1 MAVPNVNRLALSWY
15 SFLLIALFGCLS
27 TILYIG
33 FDLSQVSRPP
43 RPAPDEPASTTDDAK
58 PATNVD
64 PSDHITLD
72 EISTRRLAPPQTF
85 RPTQVGSS
93 NNQVTREFVF
103 NVTRGF
109 AMPAAHNKSMMLV
122 NDQTPGPLIEAS
134 TGDTIRV
141 LVNNL
146 TPNESITIHWHG
158 IDQWNTPWMD
168 GVHGVSQCGIPPGA
182 SFIYEFQLHNQR
194 GTFWYHSHFSLQ
206 STDGLYGPLIIHDS
220 QEKIP
225 QVDIDQ
231 IVMVSDTYRDSAEN
245 LLRQYLSASPP
256 WSPNFSGVEPPADN
270 VLFNGHHAYNCSS
283 STASRAPDDQRAE
296 TKGTTNVNPGTCLG
310 NSPYSLRLQKAGD
323 AVRLRIIN
331 SGTFIPFWFTVDNHT
346 LDIVEIDGVEV
357 EPIATERVFVQPG
370 QRYSAIL
377 VANQTAG
384 NYFMRASAARWCF
397 DMGDSFYGP
406 ESELSKAHFQAAQ
419 ILSYADVPLDA
430 HPIGS
435 PWKLL
440 DSRQEA
446 PEPWYEQCLD
456 LPYDM
461 PKPLRQLDAYDL
473 GEENHHYMNY
483 QMREVDGA
491 YRTFVN
497 KFSGG

>member
-33 FDLSQVSRPP
+33 FDLSQVSQPP
-43 RPAPDEPASTTDDAK
+43 RPTPDEPASTTDDAK

-109 AMPAAHNKSMMLV
+109 AMPASHNKSMMLV
-122 NDQTPGPLIEAS
+122 NSQTPGPLIEAS

-182 SFIYEFQLHNQR
+182 SFTYEFQLHNQR

-206 STDGLYGPLIIHDS
+206 STDGLYGPL
-220 QEKIP
+220 
-225 QVDIDQ
+225 
-231 IVMVSDTYRDSAEN
+231 
-245 LLRQYLSASPP
+245 
-256 WSPNFSGVEPPADN
+256 
-270 VLFNGHHAYNCSS
+270 
-283 STASRAPDDQRAE
+283 
-296 TKGTTNVNPGTCLG
+296 
-310 NSPYSLRLQKAGD
+310 
-323 AVRLRIIN
+323 VRR
-331 SGTFIPFWFTVDNHT
+331 SH
-346 LDIVEIDGVEV
+346 
-357 EPIATERVFVQPG
+357 
-370 QRYSAIL
+370 S
-377 VANQTAG
+377 
-384 NYFMRASAARWCF
+384 
-397 DMGDSFYGP
+397 
-406 ESELSKAHFQAAQ
+406 
-419 ILSYADVPLDA
+419 
-430 HPIGS
+430 
-435 PWKLL
+435 
-440 DSRQEA
+440 
-446 PEPWYEQCLD
+446 
-456 LPYDM
+456 
-461 PKPLRQLDAYDL
+461 
-473 GEENHHYMNY
+473 
-483 QMREVDGA
+483 
-491 YRTFVN
+491 
-497 KFSGG
+497 